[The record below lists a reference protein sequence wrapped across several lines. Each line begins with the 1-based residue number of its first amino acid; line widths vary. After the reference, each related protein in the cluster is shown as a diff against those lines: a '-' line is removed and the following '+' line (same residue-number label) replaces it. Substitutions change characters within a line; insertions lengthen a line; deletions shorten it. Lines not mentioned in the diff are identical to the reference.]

1 MNENYNFDE
10 IRPFHDSEL
19 QSVFEELISDAEF
32 MALTQKLFPNLT
44 AKMLAQQLKNTH
56 TKLDFQR
63 QYLFPLLAGLEQK
76 CSDGITV
83 SGLEMLDKNKAYLF
97 ISNHRD
103 IILDSAFLN
112 YILMKNGFN
121 TTEIAIGDNLLIK
134 NWIKNVVRVNK
145 SFIIQRN
152 APVRQMLQ
160 ILARQSAY
168 IRHTIVERGQ
178 SIWIA
183 QREGRAKDSND
194 RTQESLLKMFTLG
207 QGGNFV
213 ENLAPLNICPLSIS
227 YEYDACDYLKA
238 KEFQQ
243 KRDNADHKKTPMDDF
258 NNMRQGLVGYK
269 GRIHFHFCGSINDEL
284 QKIEGNKNEQ
294 IAQTAALIDREIH
307 ANYNIFANNR
317 IAYDLL
323 SNTQKYA
330 STYTDDEKTKFEN
343 YLQQRIEAIDLPNID
358 SEFVRKKMLEMYANI
373 LINNEKATL

>member
-1 MNENYNFDE
+1 MDEIYNFDE

-19 QSVFEELISDAEF
+19 QSVFEELTSDAEF
-32 MALTQKLFPNLT
+32 MALVQKLLPNIT
-44 AKMLAQQLKNTH
+44 AEMLAQQLKNIH
-56 TKLDFQR
+56 TKTDFQR
-63 QYLFPLLAGLEQK
+63 QYLFPLLAGMEQK
-76 CSDGITV
+76 YSDGITV
-83 SGLEMLDKNKAYLF
+83 SGLETLDKNKTYLF

-112 YILMKNGFN
+112 YILIKNGFN

-134 NWIKNVVRVNK
+134 KWIKNIVRVNK

-152 APVRQMLQ
+152 APVRQMMQ

-207 QGGNFV
+207 QSGNFV

-243 KRDNADHKKTPMDDF
+243 KRDNADYKKTPMDDF

-269 GRIHFHFCGSINDEL
+269 GRIHFHFCGSINDKL

-307 ANYNIFANNR
+307 ANYNIFPNNR
-317 IAYDLL
+317 IAYDKLL
-323 SNTQKYA
+323 NTQKYA
-330 STYTDDEKTKFEN
+330 TTYTDDEKTKFEN
-343 YLQQRIEAIDLPNID
+343 YLQQRIEAIDLPDTD
-358 SEFVRKKMLEMYANI
+358 SDFVRTKMLEMYANV